1 MVGVSDLEF
10 FVRIVGAGSLSALAR
25 ELGVTPPAVSTRLAR
40 LEARL
45 GARLLMRTTRR
56 LELTHEGQLYLA
68 EGRELLAALKG
79 LEERVSGTA
88 QSPRGL
94 LRVNA
99 TMGFGRRFVA
109 PAVSAFCERY
119 PGVQVHLE
127 LTDRL
132 LSLTDSQVDVG
143 IRFGKVPDSRMVA
156 KRIAANRRFLAASP
170 AYLARAGSPR
180 SPEDLARHACL
191 VVRSNETAY
200 GTWQLTRHGKVKLV
214 RVGGAASTND
224 GETALAW
231 AVDGRGVVLATE
243 WNTAEHIANGALK
256 VLLEDWS
263 PAPADVYVVYLR
275 QKNLS
280 RRIKVFV
287 EFLQQWFAAKP
298 PVGRQ
303 ASVGHPPRVL
313 SCTQPA

>member
-1 MVGVSDLEF
+1 MISVSDLEF
-10 FVRIVGAGSLSALAR
+10 FVRVVAAGSLSALAR

-45 GARLLMRTTRR
+45 GARLLTRTTRS
-56 LELTHEGQLYLA
+56 LKLTHEGQLYLA
-68 EGRELLAALKG
+68 EGTELLAALQG
-79 LEERVSGTA
+79 LEERVSGTS
-88 QSPRGL
+88 QGPRGL

-109 PAVSAFCERY
+109 PAVSAFCEQY
-119 PGVQVHLE
+119 PSVQVHLE

-132 LSLTDSQVDVG
+132 LSLTDSQIDVG

-156 KRIAANRRFLAASP
+156 KRIANNRRFLAASP
-170 AYLARAGSPR
+170 GYLARCGVPMV
-180 SPEDLARHACL
+180 PEDLVRHACL
-191 VVRSNETAY
+191 VVRSNELAY
-200 GTWQLTRHGKVKLV
+200 GTWQLARNGKVKHV
-214 RVGGAASTND
+214 RVGGLASTND

-231 AVDGRGVVLATE
+231 ALDGRGVVLATE
-243 WNTAEHIANGALK
+243 WNTAEHIAAGALT

-263 PAPADVYVVYLR
+263 PVPADVYVVYLR

-287 EFLQQWFAAKP
+287 EFLQQWFAARRP
-298 PVGRQ
+298 L
-303 ASVGHPPRVL
+303 PR
-313 SCTQPA
+313 

>member
-1 MVGVSDLEF
+1 MISVSDLEF
-10 FVRIVGAGSLSALAR
+10 FVRIVAAGSLSALAR

-45 GARLLMRTTRR
+45 GARLLTRTTRS
-56 LELTHEGQLYLA
+56 LKLTHEGQLYLA
-68 EGRELLAALKG
+68 EGTELLAALQG
-79 LEERVSGTA
+79 LEERVSGTS
-88 QSPRGL
+88 QGPRGL

-109 PAVSAFCERY
+109 PAVSAFCEQY
-119 PGVQVHLE
+119 PSVQVHLE

-132 LSLTDSQVDVG
+132 LSLTDSQIDVG

-156 KRIAANRRFLAASP
+156 KRIANNRRFLAASP
-170 AYLARAGSPR
+170 GYLARRGVPMA
-180 SPEDLARHACL
+180 PEDLVHHACL
-191 VVRSNETAY
+191 VVRSNELAY
-200 GTWQLTRHGKVKLV
+200 GTWQLARNGKVKHV
-214 RVGGAASTND
+214 RVGGSASTND

-231 AVDGRGVVLATE
+231 ALDGRGVVLATE
-243 WNTAEHIANGALK
+243 WNTAEHIAAGALT

-263 PAPADVYVVYLR
+263 PVPADVYVVYLR

-287 EFLQQWFAAKP
+287 EFLQQWFAAK
-298 PVGRQ
+298 R
-303 ASVGHPPRVL
+303 ALPR
-313 SCTQPA
+313 